1 MIDISK
7 IDYSILDQPEVVM
20 FLFHPRG
27 ETFDSDISGLNVLI
41 PVAKDV
47 RIGGRFHI
55 IDKSAPNILYFH
67 GNGEIV
73 AEYDDLGS
81 VYNKTGI
88 NFLPVD
94 YRGYGRST
102 GQPTVTSMMHDCHVI
117 FDFITK
123 WLNKNNHTGPL
134 LLMGRSLGSASA
146 IELAYHYKNQV
157 NGLIV
162 ESGFANLGPLLQLLG
177 INLESIGFNEEYNSQ
192 NVNKIKEF
200 DKPTLIIHAEQDH
213 IIQFSNGQ
221 ALYDACQAS
230 DKTLLKI
237 PQANHNDIFTRGF
250 SEYMAAVK
258 ALADKA
264 GKVK

>member
-7 IDYSILDQPEVVM
+7 IDYSILDKPEVVM

-27 ETFDSDISGLNVLI
+27 AEESSTSNSSGLNILI

-47 RIGGRFHI
+47 QIGGRLHI
-55 IDKSAPNILYFH
+55 VDQSAPNILYFH

-81 VYNKTGI
+81 AYNKMGI

-94 YRGYGRST
+94 YRGYGLST
-102 GQPTVTSMMHDCHVI
+102 GQPTVTAMMQDCHVI
-117 FDFITK
+117 FDFIAK
-123 WLNKNNHTGPL
+123 WLNKNKHTGPL
-134 LLMGRSLGSASA
+134 ILMGRSLGSASA

-162 ESGFANLGPLLQLLG
+162 ESGFARLGPLLQLLG
-177 INLESIGFNEEYNSQ
+177 INLESIGLNDEDNSQ

-200 DKPTLIIHAEQDH
+200 DKPTLIIHAEKDH

-221 ALYDACQAS
+221 ALYDACPAA

-237 PQANHNDIFTRGF
+237 LQANHNDIFIRGF
-250 SEYMAAVK
+250 SEYMAAVR
-258 ALADKA
+258 ALADK
-264 GKVK
+264 VK

>member
-7 IDYSILDQPEVVM
+7 IDYSILDRPEVTM
-20 FLFHPRG
+20 FLFHQRS
-27 ETFDSDISGLNVLI
+27 EVFNSDISGLNVLI

-81 VYNKTGI
+81 VYNKIGI

-102 GQPTVTSMMHDCHVI
+102 GQPTVTSMMQDCHVI

-134 LLMGRSLGSASA
+134 LLMGR
-146 IELAYHYKNQV
+146 
-157 NGLIV
+157 
-162 ESGFANLGPLLQLLG
+162 
-177 INLESIGFNEEYNSQ
+177 
-192 NVNKIKEF
+192 
-200 DKPTLIIHAEQDH
+200 
-213 IIQFSNGQ
+213 
-221 ALYDACQAS
+221 
-230 DKTLLKI
+230 
-237 PQANHNDIFTRGF
+237 
-250 SEYMAAVK
+250 
-258 ALADKA
+258 
-264 GKVK
+264 